1 MDTTPTLHQPPIEL
15 SSSSD
20 DAGSADHSG
29 SSSMDDSEV
38 DHQVFTTARR
48 YNWYRQQ
55 YVPLF
60 EQIINEANDMQAALF
75 AGAYE
80 DQTTGSYTEDL
91 YQLVDKY
98 VWAMMDRNLQETEQ
112 YNKK

>member
-1 MDTTPTLHQPPIEL
+1 
-15 SSSSD
+15 
-20 DAGSADHSG
+20 
-29 SSSMDDSEV
+29 MDDSEV

-98 VWAMMDRNLQETEQ
+98 VWAFPIVTGKHIVVCTSCSVWLL
-112 YNKK
+112 